1 MSSRNVA
8 TTNEPAKE
16 TVAPP
21 PAEGER
27 RAVRGY
33 VAQYGKAGAAIYS
46 ELERGEMQWV
56 GLADR
61 KAGIAD
67 DLVLGFDGLVV
78 GHQFKTSK
86 FPAPF
91 TVTTL
96 LTGADGLLKPL
107 IHAWQILSKD
117 NPDARVEI
125 RFVTTDYPSTTDKPG
140 DSMPAYSAEFIDQF
154 GRFPNRTLAE
164 WRAGGWRNLIDR
176 LLAASG
182 LNEIEFERFLHAL
195 RILHGAAA
203 DFVQLHKLSAE
214 QSRLA
219 SEIASLLPNLVA
231 DGRDK
236 DRWTRDE
243 LLAEL
248 GWPDPAKTRYVH
260 RFPLGTYVQRNRDTE
275 TELLKTVRGIET
287 GYVALIGPPG
297 SGKSTLL
304 QMALAAEPALRLV
317 RYLAFV
323 PGVAQGVGRGEAET
337 FLDDISAQLRNSG
350 LHGIRL
356 RDNSLHERREQFGA
370 LICQAGERYAKE
382 KIRTLIVVDGLDHI
396 PREERPAQSLL
407 SELPLPEAL
416 PAGVMFVLGTQR
428 LDLAHLKPAVQ
439 DQAAKPGRQVTM
451 KPLDQDAVARMADAL
466 GLDPHIPRVR
476 LHELS
481 HGHPLASRYLIQALL
496 RADGARRAHVLAG
509 GMEFDGDIE
518 SVYEAAWREIA
529 NDRDATDVLGY
540 IARAEAPIALPLLA
554 TILDERAIERALAVA
569 RHLLLDSTQG
579 WRVFHNSFRL
589 FVIAKPRVR
598 LGSVETDY
606 SQRVYRELAKLA
618 QNAPDSSPQ
627 RWLELR
633 YRARAGDADDVL
645 ALATPARF
653 REQLARGRSGTDI
666 QDDIRL
672 SLLAAR
678 PTLDGTMLTRLL
690 LCRDEVSRR
699 TNALE
704 YADRLPSAMLAV
716 GDIDAAVSFVQEF
729 PKRGYEVVDALLQRG
744 DFDRSKELFEHLE
757 PLSQLHTSRFQHHG
771 RDHNLHE
778 FQEWAKRAYN
788 FRDSE
793 QIQQAIERLVA
804 DGLEKV
810 PGHPPDESEAPPD
823 VHLRLEVARAVLE
836 VHPGTA
842 AEDVCNQLG
851 IDRKE
856 LPALLVHAGLAIR
869 NAGDTE
875 RAMQLFD
882 EAAQQ
887 PDFEALPNG
896 WRRAIAL
903 TAAKA
908 GRTDLAATLF
918 DKLAA
923 PMISM
928 GDDEVS
934 YAGPG
939 ALATA
944 VMEHAQLCTML
955 GKEMPPAIDSKHE
968 MLRPLQKHAAK
979 TGILLGRVAAN
990 LPISAG
996 GVQAV
1001 TRNALGYALRLTPRG
1016 GSDFYRTSQVLT
1028 AVPLLARALL
1038 RVAASCGENEYRAVL
1053 REVDEAI
1060 ASSTL
1065 KSTEDLRREVAVETY
1080 RLDGDRARAAARLEA
1095 LAAELHRDT
1104 PSEHVDALAEL
1115 AVAFAAVGET
1125 DRARQLLA
1133 TVPDHCLGY
1142 ALAARK
1148 DPQYT
1153 VWRDVLV
1160 LANKADPA
1168 GRAARTSHLMR
1179 QIDGMKETEG
1189 ANAAHRLT
1197 MVLIDEAMQ
1206 VDARFGYDTA
1216 QALAAWNLVS
1226 WPNRVDLLMTG
1237 LVRRRP
1243 DLLWTCVEAWCGLCL
1258 PFYMEPHYRDPYHVG
1273 DFIDVAGD
1281 AAGPG
1286 AIAQLVGELL
1296 GPIEITSRAH
1306 ERAAL
1311 LERLRTAALKHG
1323 YGDGRLDA
1331 ALVRWKAEAP
1341 APRRSYTP
1349 STYDSAETLAQLQA
1363 MFEAG
1368 PAPDYNA
1375 PSRFVDLA
1383 EAAPLDRVRAMYEQW
1398 EILRADTKCRFML
1411 VTRLIDAGEL
1421 EQARKLVDEYPS
1433 TDDRWSAWSQ
1443 FMGGGKFRYHR
1454 ARKLLDGAAAHRAAF
1469 ESLIDSITAGEENTV
1484 SLLMEI
1490 DEVLPVVSESP
1501 DWPAVWSLL
1510 AEQMMFTR
1518 EYQLGKPFKAGEE
1531 PLSDE
1536 ELLFELVHFGQR
1548 LPIIEAQRHARDCLL
1563 RLSED
1568 VAVGEAVATLTVR
1581 RLLTGESDAPLQGLF
1596 ALLAMSH
1603 NRLASAL
1610 GDAVA
1615 HLAGHRDI
1623 AIAESA
1629 LLLASRWGI
1638 TVSAMREALPLFY
1651 QLELDGSLVLDS
1663 SLVDARTGAMRIE
1676 SAPGWTQLLRPI
1688 ARALAQTAGVD
1699 ELTIRRR
1706 AAEFIQQWGGLE
1718 AFGALALRCLEAE
1731 LRSLDMQITYL
1742 KPHMAVGVVALRH
1755 VAGEVR
1761 RAGLLSDHDLPLFLE
1776 ILNAPL
1782 PSHPLLRAQ
1791 VRPQAIP
1798 RPLVARD
1805 ASWGEAGRA
1814 WTARVNEDVAPW
1826 SLQPEDVVIAEACR
1840 FTVFKPR
1847 QAEFLQ
1853 HRFRAPEAPID
1864 SDDFDDGYEKLP
1876 AVVWRGAYVTHDAT
1890 PATTLVRRVASSS
1903 GTDLYGPRYL
1913 LTICPNWLH
1922 QLRWRQHDSNPRVY
1936 MDSGGTAVAKLVW
1949 WRDAGPVDIDDES
1962 IWGEGCYLALA
1973 PHGLSQYEAAGG
1985 QPTINSFASREVVA
1999 HSGHG
2004 ETSSRKTARHSYTI

>member
-1 MSSRNVA
+1 MASRNIA
-8 TTNEPAKE
+8 TTNAAAKKSF
-16 TVAPP
+16 ALP

-33 VAQYGKAGAAIYS
+33 MAQYGKAGAAIYS
-46 ELERGEMQWV
+46 ELERGNLQWV

-91 TVTTL
+91 TVATI

-107 IHAWQILSKD
+107 ITAWQILSKD
-117 NPDARVEI
+117 NPGARVEI
-125 RFVTTDYPSTTDKPG
+125 RFVTTDFPSTTDKPG
-140 DSMPAYSAEFIDQF
+140 DATPAHSAAFVDQF
-154 GRFPNRTLAE
+154 ERFPNRTLAE
-164 WRAGGWRNLIDR
+164 WRGAGWRTLIDQ

-182 LNEIEFERFLHAL
+182 LDEAEFEKFLHGL
-195 RILHGAAA
+195 RVLHGAAA

-219 SEIASLLPNLVA
+219 SEIAKLLPNLVA
-231 DGRDK
+231 DARDK

-243 LLAEL
+243 LLVEL

-260 RFPLGTYVQRNRDTE
+260 RFPLGAYVQRNRDTE
-275 TELLKTVRGIET
+275 IQLLQTVRGIDR

-304 QMALAAEPALRLV
+304 QMGLAAEPDLRLV

-337 FLDDISAQLRNSG
+337 FLDDIGAQLRNSG
-350 LHGIRL
+350 LHGIRF
-356 RDNSLHERREQFGA
+356 RDNSLHERREQFAA
-370 LICQAGERYAKE
+370 LISQAGERYAKE

-407 SELPLPEAL
+407 TELPLPEAL

-439 DQAAKPGRQVTM
+439 NQAAKPGRQVTM
-451 KPLDQDAVARMADAL
+451 KPLDREAVARMADAL
-466 GLDPHIPRVR
+466 GLDPDIPRVR

-481 HGHPLASRYLIQALL
+481 HGHPLATRYLIQALL
-496 RADGARRAHVLAG
+496 RADDAKRTQLLAG
-509 GMEFDGDIE
+509 GMEFNGDIE
-518 SVYEAAWREIA
+518 TVYEAAWREIA

-554 TILDERAIERALAVA
+554 TIVDERAIERALAVA
-569 RHLLLDSTQG
+569 RHLLLDTTQG

-589 FVIAKPRVR
+589 FVIAKPRMR
-598 LGSVETDY
+598 LGSVEADY

-633 YRARAGDADDVL
+633 YRARAGDTDDVL

-653 REQLARGRSGTDI
+653 RDQLARGRSGSDI

-678 PTLDGTMLTRLL
+678 PTLDGTVLTRLL

-699 TNALE
+699 TNSLE
-704 YADRLPSAMLAV
+704 YADRLPSAMLSV
-716 GDIDAAVSFVQEF
+716 GAIDAAVAFVQEF
-729 PKRGYEVVDALLQRG
+729 PKRGYEVVDALLERG
-744 DFDRSKELFEHLE
+744 DFDRAKELFEQLE

-771 RDHNLHE
+771 SDHNLRE

-788 FRDSE
+788 FRDFE
-793 QIQQAIERLVA
+793 QIQQSIERLVA

-810 PGHPPDESEAPPD
+810 PGHPPDESESPPG

-836 VHPGTA
+836 GHPGTV

-856 LPALLVHAGLAIR
+856 LPSLLFHVGLAIR

-903 TAAKA
+903 SAAKA
-908 GRTDLAATLF
+908 GRTDLATALF

-928 GDDEVS
+928 GDDEVNP
-934 YAGPG
+934 AGPG

-955 GKEMPPAIDSKHE
+955 GKELPPAIDSKHE
-968 MLRPLQKHAAK
+968 MLRPLQKHATK
-979 TGILLGRVAAN
+979 TGTLLGRVAAN

-1038 RVAASCGENEYRAVL
+1038 QVAASCSENEYRAVL

-1080 RLDGDRARAAARLEA
+1080 RLDGDQARAATRLEA

-1115 AVAFAAVGET
+1115 AIAFAAIGET

-1148 DPQYT
+1148 DPQYG
-1153 VWRDVLV
+1153 VWRDILA

-1168 GRAARTSHLMR
+1168 GRAGRISQLMR
-1179 QIDGMKETEG
+1179 QVDGMKETEG

-1216 QALAAWNLVS
+1216 QTLAAWKLIS

-1243 DLLWTCVEAWCGLCL
+1243 DLLWACVDVWCGLCL

-1273 DFIDVAGD
+1273 DFIDVAAD
-1281 AAGPG
+1281 AAGAG
-1286 AIAQLVGELL
+1286 AIAQLVDELL
-1296 GPIEITSRAH
+1296 RPIEITSRAH

-1311 LERLRTAALKHG
+1311 LERLRTTAIKHG
-1323 YGDGRLDA
+1323 YADGRLEA

-1341 APRRSYTP
+1341 APRHSYTP

-1383 EAAPLDRVRAMYEQW
+1383 ESAPLDMVRAMYEQW
-1398 EILRADTKCRFML
+1398 EVLRADTKCRFML
-1411 VTRLIDAGEL
+1411 VTRLVDAGDL

-1454 ARKLLDGAAAHRAAF
+1454 ARKLLDGAAAHPAAF

-1490 DEVLPVVSESP
+1490 DEVLPIVSASP
-1501 DWPAVWSLL
+1501 DWLSVWSLL
-1510 AEQMMFTR
+1510 AEQMAFTR
-1518 EYQLGKPFKAGEE
+1518 EHQLGSPFKPGEE
-1531 PLSDE
+1531 ALSDE
-1536 ELLFELVHFGQR
+1536 ELLVELVHFGLR
-1548 LPIIEAQRHARDCLL
+1548 LPIVEAQRHARDCLL
-1563 RLSED
+1563 RLSD
-1568 VAVGEAVATLTVR
+1568 DAAVGEEVATLTVQ
-1581 RLLTGESDAPLQGLF
+1581 RLLTGESDAPLQGLL

-1603 NRLASAL
+1603 DRLAPAL

-1615 HLAGHRDI
+1615 PLAGHRDI
-1623 AIAESA
+1623 AIAEAA

-1638 TVSAMREALPLFY
+1638 AVSATREPLPLFY
-1651 QLELDGSLVLDS
+1651 RLELDGSLVLDS
-1663 SLVDARTGAMRIE
+1663 SLVDARTGAMLIE

-1688 ARALAQTAGVD
+1688 ARALAQVAGVD

-1706 AAEFIQQWGGLE
+1706 AADFVQQWGGLE
-1718 AFGALALRCLEAE
+1718 AFGTVALRNLEAE
-1731 LRSLDMQITYL
+1731 LHSLDMRITYL

-1761 RAGLLSDHDLPLFLE
+1761 RAGLLSDYDLPLFLE
-1776 ILNAPL
+1776 ILNASL
-1782 PSHPLLRAQ
+1782 PPHPLLRAM
-1791 VRPQAIP
+1791 VRPHEIP

-1805 ASWGEAGRA
+1805 TSWKEAGRV
-1814 WTARVNEDVAPW
+1814 WVPQVDKDVAPW
-1826 SLQPEDVVIAEACR
+1826 SPQPEDVVIAEASR

-1853 HRFRAPEAPID
+1853 HRFRAPQAQID

-1890 PATTLVRRVASSS
+1890 PAATLVRRVASSA
-1903 GTDLYGPRYL
+1903 GTDMHGPRYS
-1913 LTICPNWLH
+1913 LTICPNWLR
-1922 QLRWRQHDSNPRVY
+1922 QLRWGLHDADPSVY
-1936 MDSGGTAVAKLVW
+1936 VDAGGTVVAKLAW
-1949 WRDAGPVDIDDES
+1949 WRDAGPVDIDDEF
-1962 IWGEGCYLALA
+1962 IWGEGCYLALT
-1973 PHGLSQYEAAGG
+1973 PHGLSQYKAAGG
-1985 QPTINSFASREVVA
+1985 QATINCFASRKVEA
-1999 HSGHG
+1999 HGGYGEASGR
-2004 ETSSRKTARHSYTI
+2004 ETARHSYTI